1 MSDRDAAESPATR
14 EVRARWRFARWQV
27 DVGEGDELIATS
39 TRDVRRLAQDLAE
52 DLAEGLDGELAE
64 ADVRLT
70 YVMPH
75 DVAVCLARAEQC
87 DAHGL
92 ASIATV
98 ERRRAARLLR
108 SKRMTT
114 DDIAE
119 VLGVD
124 EVVRLIGP
132 A

>member
-14 EVRARWRFARWQV
+14 EVRARWRFARWQI

-39 TRDVRRLAQDLAE
+39 TRDVRRLAE
-52 DLAEGLDGELAE
+52 DLAEGLAEGLAE

-70 YVMPH
+70 YVMPQ

-92 ASIATV
+92 ASVAAV

-108 SKRMTT
+108 SKRMTA

-119 VLGVD
+119 VLGVDVD